1 MTTPPRPWAERRREI
16 RSRPLPQL
24 KTALERAALR
34 AVLLFGSSFIETE
47 NEERYAHASGP
58 VLLAINHLNNLEAV
72 LTPSLLFWLR
82 GGEKV
87 AFLSDW
93 MFRYYPVLSWM
104 IRQSETITVWRKD
117 ARLPG
122 MNVLKRNA
130 PRTNPLIEAEERI
143 RKGQS
148 VAFYPEGRRNRN
160 PHELLRGHEGIAR
173 VALATGA
180 PVIPLGI
187 DFRGRESAA
196 RVPRWPHLIYRFG
209 EPLSFPDEVA
219 ALRAAEAAARD
230 GRLPHA
236 ERRRLEKDVTARVML
251 GLAELSGKRLPRRG
265 RVPLRGVAP
274 PETPASEAAI
284 AGAAAAE
291 DAETIT
297 VEKVTGESQ
306 RASALEVVRAV
317 YVEEK
322 GWMDREELDGFP
334 GGSSIS
340 WYLVRVGGAPAG
352 LLRLVYDPP
361 LSFPPGYD
369 VRLREGIDWVAIAK
383 RARIVEVGRFMIV
396 PRWRTRPRVV
406 LRLMNAATREVVERG
421 YTHLLTDVFE
431 GDPHSPYEFHTR
443 VLGFQQIGTHTHGE
457 MKTSCRRIIL
467 ALDIQEAFLRMRAR
481 GGRMFAEFTAGYRHL
496 LEERVAAS
504 GRAEEPG
511 QQGTRARS

>member
-1 MTTPPRPWAERRREI
+1 MTTPSRHWADRRREL
-16 RSRPLPQL
+16 RSRPLPKLATIQ
-24 KTALERAALR
+24 ERAALR
-34 AVLLFGSSFIETE
+34 AVLLTGSPFIETE
-47 NEERYAHASGP
+47 NEDRYAQAAGP

-72 LTPSLLFWLR
+72 LTPALLFWLR

-93 MFRYYPVLSWM
+93 MFRYYPVLSWL
-104 IRQSETITVWRKD
+104 IAQSETITVWRKD

-130 PRTNPLIEAEERI
+130 PHTDPLIEAEERI

-187 DFRGRESAA
+187 DFRGREKAT
-196 RVPRWPHLIYRFG
+196 RVPRWPRLIYRFG
-209 EPLSFPDEVA
+209 EPISFPDEIA
-219 ALRAAEAAARD
+219 ALRAAEASARE

-236 ERRRLEKDVTARVML
+236 ERRRREQEVTARVMQE
-251 GLAELSGKRLPRRG
+251 LAVLSAKRLPRGG
-265 RVPLRGVAP
+265 RAPLRTVAP
-274 PETPASEAAI
+274 PLTPGPEAV
-284 AGAAAAE
+284 AAAAAVE

-306 RASALEVVRAV
+306 RDAALEVVRAV

-369 VRLREGIDWVAIAK
+369 VRLREGIDWVAIAR

-504 GRAEEPG
+504 GRAVEPG
-511 QQGTRARS
+511 PGTRARS